1 MKIAIRGTTRRK
13 SDGAMAAPE
22 TTTCNQKSDNI
33 RLPYIGEYE
42 QPYTQ
47 AISLLIAMET
57 GTDPGCTEL
66 VSLEIHNFE
75 RR

>member
-13 SDGAMAAPE
+13 SGGAMAAPE
-22 TTTCNQKSDNI
+22 TSACSQNSDNI

-42 QPYTQ
+42 QPCTP
-47 AISLLIAMET
+47 AISLLIAMGT
-57 GTDPGCTEL
+57 GTDPGCTDL

>member
-1 MKIAIRGTTRRK
+1 
-13 SDGAMAAPE
+13 MAAPE

-42 QPYTQ
+42 QPCTP
-47 AISLLIAMET
+47 AISLLIEMET
-57 GTDPGCTEL
+57 GTDPGCMIEL
-66 VSLEIHNFE
+66 VSLEIHYFE